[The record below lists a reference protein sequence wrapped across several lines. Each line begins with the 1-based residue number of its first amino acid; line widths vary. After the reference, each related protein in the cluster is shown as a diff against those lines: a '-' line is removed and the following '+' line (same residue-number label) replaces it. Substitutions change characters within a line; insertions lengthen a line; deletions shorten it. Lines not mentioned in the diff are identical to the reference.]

1 MNIRILKS
9 LADIFPS
16 FSPIETTDD
25 PAMFQRQINTFR
37 IFRVDIDVPH
47 MALVRR
53 LREIPLVLYF
63 FGQFQQRLDIFPRI
77 PTIFA
82 AIQMNRFG
90 ASVNDPVIGRIHGD
104 PANIAF
110 QYSIPMPPGVSG
122 AIETVESYA
131 GKNRLRT
138 LFTSVNGIDDLFF
151 KVRLELPRTSHGG
164 PNVSD
169 TTKNDHSRL
178 RPCIEAICFSH
189 TAASKIF
196 G

>member
-1 MNIRILKS
+1 FCEQS
-9 LADIFPS
+9 
-16 FSPIETTDD
+16 
-25 PAMFQRQINTFR
+25 
-37 IFRVDIDVPH
+37 H
-47 MALVRR
+47 
-53 LREIPLVLYF
+53 
-63 FGQFQQRLDIFPRI
+63 QRLDMFPRI

-151 KVRLELPRTSHGG
+151 KVRLELPRASHRS

-169 TTKNDHSRL
+169 AAKNDNSPL
-178 RPCIEAICFSH
+178 RPCIESISFRH
-189 TAASKIF
+189 TC
-196 G
+196 